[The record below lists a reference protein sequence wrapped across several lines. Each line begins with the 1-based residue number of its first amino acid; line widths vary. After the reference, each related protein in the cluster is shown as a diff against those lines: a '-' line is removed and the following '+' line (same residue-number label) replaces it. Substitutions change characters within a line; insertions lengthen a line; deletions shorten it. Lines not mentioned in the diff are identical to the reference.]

1 MKRRTEEFNKER
13 NKKEGKIVGLGL
25 ILINYEKK
33 N

>member
-25 ILINYEKK
+25 LLIKFDKK

>member
-13 NKKEGKIVGLGL
+13 NKKRRKIVGLGL
-25 ILINYEKK
+25 ILINLEKK